1 MIYLL
6 LSILLF
12 SYNNVLWKKNVEK
25 GSIPFLM
32 TYRAFFTTLIATVAL
47 FGVLGFD
54 PVTVYEYLKITTGS
68 LFGVVGLFAML
79 QVIKKSSL
87 QWLGIYNLI
96 GVVFT
101 TFYLIAIKDIN
112 ISSSLLGA
120 IIILIGFTLFLYS
133 SKQTQLKLTT
143 KQHLLLLLMAI
154 CFSVSSLIHWENLTA
169 SISPL
174 LIILNQEFMVL
185 LLGGFAA
192 FKQRRKI
199 QFSLQSKRYFFST
212 LWMSGIIFFALL
224 LSLLGLKDTDPFIAS
239 VLFLATPL
247 TTIGFSSLFFKERI
261 TLMNAIAIL
270 VIALGAFFLHYLKS
284 V

>member
-1 MIYLL
+1 M
-6 LSILLF
+6 F
-12 SYNNVLWKKNVEK
+12 
-25 GSIPFLM
+25 
-32 TYRAFFTTLIATVAL
+32 YRAFFTTLIATVAL
-47 FGVLGFD
+47 FMVLGFE
-54 PVTVYEYLKITTGS
+54 PVTLHQYFKITTGS

-101 TFYLIAIKDIN
+101 TFYLITIKDIN

-120 IIILIGFTLFLYS
+120 IIILIGFALFLYS
-133 SKQTQLKLTT
+133 NKQTQLKLTS
-143 KQHLLLLLMAI
+143 KQHLLLLLMAV
-154 CFSVSSLIHWENLTA
+154 CFSVSSLIHWENVTS

-174 LIILNQEFMVL
+174 LIISNQEFMVL
-185 LLGGFAA
+185 LLGGFATV
-192 FKQRRKI
+192 KNRREI
-199 QFSLQSKRYFFST
+199 QFRLQSKTYFFPT
-212 LWMSGIIFFALL
+212 LWMSGVIFFALL

-247 TTIGFSSLFFKERI
+247 TTIIFSSLFFKERI
-261 TLMNAIAIL
+261 TLMNAIAVVL
-270 VIALGAFFLHYLKS
+270 IALGAFFLHYLKS

>member
-12 SYNNVLWKKNVEK
+12 SYNNVLWKKNVAK
-25 GSIPFLM
+25 GSISFLM
-32 TYRAFFTTLIATVAL
+32 FYRAFFTTLIATVAL
-47 FGVLGFD
+47 FMVLGFE
-54 PVTVYEYLKITTGS
+54 PVTLYQYFKITTGS

-101 TFYLIAIKDIN
+101 TFYLITIKDIN

-120 IIILIGFTLFLYS
+120 IIILIGFALFLYS
-133 SKQTQLKLTT
+133 NKQTQLKLTS
-143 KQHLLLLLMAI
+143 KQHLLLLLMAV
-154 CFSVSSLIHWENLTA
+154 CFSVSSLIHWENVTS

-174 LIILNQEFMVL
+174 LIISNQEFMVL
-185 LLGGFAA
+185 LLGGFATV
-192 FKQRRKI
+192 KNRREI
-199 QFSLQSKRYFFST
+199 QFRLQSKTYFFPT
-212 LWMSGIIFFALL
+212 LWMSGVIFFALL

-247 TTIGFSSLFFKERI
+247 TTIIFSSLFFKERI
-261 TLMNAIAIL
+261 TLMNAIAVVL
-270 VIALGAFFLHYLKS
+270 IALGAFFLHYLKS